1 MRWMTRTSTAGF
13 VLFALA
19 AGRTAGAAQSP
30 GQVAWGT
37 MRALGLEAEV
47 KEYRFPVSGLTPQN
61 AMSRIGL
68 EGPVDLGEAG
78 AHGFTSFNLR
88 PSWLPVRQPDGCVAQ
103 HVRVAATVEIHLPLW
118 TGLDVADED
127 ERIRWH
133 HFEAPLKRHEYAH
146 RDITLRAAAALL
158 FSIRAARASSCPR
171 LVRIVT
177 GIIDRTS
184 TSLDR
189 THTELDTKWRRQR

>member
-13 VLFALA
+13 MLFALA
-19 AGRTAGAAQSP
+19 AGTTPGAAQSP

-47 KEYRFPVSGLTPQN
+47 TEYRFPVSGLTPQN
-61 AMSRIGL
+61 AISRIGL
-68 EGPVDLGEAG
+68 EGPVDLDGGE
-78 AHGFTSFNLR
+78 AHGFTSFDLR
-88 PSWLPVRQPDGCVAQ
+88 PSWLPVRLPDGCVAR

-118 TGLDVADED
+118 TGLPTADED

-146 RDITLRAAAALL
+146 RDITLQAATALL
-158 FSIRAARASSCPR
+158 FSIRAARASDCPR

-177 GIIDRTS
+177 GIIDRTG

-189 THTELDTKWRRQR
+189 SHAELDTKWRRLR